1 VPSKNCSSSSEKSDL
16 VGGHV
21 RALELGNEWQK
32 NLSSFFFCC
41 SESAVT
47 AWSLAA
53 TDMVDDLDIIDSDM
67 VLDADDLKKPDAAS
81 LRSVLACISFHLI
94 EPT

>member
-1 VPSKNCSSSSEKSDL
+1 MSSKNCSSSPEKSDR

-21 RALELGNEWQK
+21 RALELGNEWHK
-32 NLSSFFFCC
+32 IGRRFFCC

-53 TDMVDDLDIIDSDM
+53 TDMVDDLDIIDSDT

-81 LRSVLACISFHLI
+81 LRSVLACISFHLRK
-94 EPT
+94 PT

>member
-1 VPSKNCSSSSEKSDL
+1 MFEPSNWETNGTKICS
-16 VGGHV
+16 
-21 RALELGNEWQK
+21 R
-32 NLSSFFFCC
+32 FCC

-53 TDMVDDLDIIDSDM
+53 TDMVDDLDIIDSDT